1 MQLVTPS
8 LSIAMLAMRVRDAGL
23 PNLQDVPYM
32 MREILISIIVP
43 TDTGLPTTEPF
54 ARKVIRNFGCIIQHC
69 ENNCYNNDVCTAFDC
84 GYIIIRL

>member
-32 MREILISIIVP
+32 MREILISITVP
-43 TDTGLPTTEPF
+43 TDTGHPTTEPF
-54 ARKVIRNFGCIIQHC
+54 ARKVIRNFECIIQHY
-69 ENNCYNNDVCTAFDC
+69 ENNSIMMYAQLL
-84 GYIIIRL
+84 IMHIL

>member
-43 TDTGLPTTEPF
+43 MDTGHPTTEPF
-54 ARKVIRNFGCIIQHC
+54 ARKVIKSFGIHILSTRNIHTFRIKVKDI
-69 ENNCYNNDVCTAFDC
+69 YK
-84 GYIIIRL
+84 Y